1 MADFKT
7 CLITDSTIADLT
19 DEQVFAVTTGASQ
32 NTYQQFQAISTSSSS
47 IVWNIQIPSES
58 IVIDRKAL
66 IQSDLTLT
74 LKYSSVAVGSTAYNY
89 GLTDA
94 FAPFPLNSLFTT
106 LSATINNANV
116 SINLQDT
123 LSAMLRLNSSREL
136 NAYNSMCPCLP
147 DQSYLNYSD
156 GILTN
161 NNPLASWNTQSFDND
176 LAPRGSFP
184 VTSVLYQ
191 YDSVGTYV
199 SNSPICATEGNYF
212 LVQVTSSFTEPL
224 FLAPFIF
231 GDPEFNASG
240 MLGVNSLNVVA
251 NIDGAAR
258 RVFRTAS
265 NSTVEISLGT
275 SSNSNPF
282 NNTRMLL
289 NFKSLQ
295 PTQIKSSKCVLPY
308 YDYSRYLSSSNNT
321 IMNAGT
327 TATLTS
333 NQFQLNQLPDYFLIM
348 VRKPMSITTIKD
360 TDSWFGINN
369 ISINMNNQ
377 SGLLSSA
384 SQHDLWRMSRSA
396 GSQQSWPEFS
406 GNTMFN
412 NNETGVGTLVK
423 TTGSLLAL
431 SPSLHLSL
439 PPFLAN
445 GSLGQFSLQFNI
457 NVTNNYNESIQPE
470 ILLICCNAGVMTL
483 QSGSAAIFTGLL
495 TKSMVLDAQE
505 KSPVEP
511 ISSVEYSRMVGGK
524 SVQGPASAMKKIAS
538 RIFGRHK
545 SGGASSGG
553 AMSAGGQEDK
563 LSKFY

>member
-19 DEQVFAVTTGASQ
+19 NEQVFAVTTGASQ

-224 FLAPFIF
+224 FLAPFI
-231 GDPEFNASG
+231 
-240 MLGVNSLNVVA
+240 L
-251 NIDGAAR
+251 
-258 RVFRTAS
+258 
-265 NSTVEISLGT
+265 EIRNL
-275 SSNSNPF
+275 
-282 NNTRMLL
+282 M
-289 NFKSLQ
+289 
-295 PTQIKSSKCVLPY
+295 
-308 YDYSRYLSSSNNT
+308 
-321 IMNAGT
+321 
-327 TATLTS
+327 
-333 NQFQLNQLPDYFLIM
+333 
-348 VRKPMSITTIKD
+348 
-360 TDSWFGINN
+360 
-369 ISINMNNQ
+369 
-377 SGLLSSA
+377 
-384 SQHDLWRMSRSA
+384 
-396 GSQQSWPEFS
+396 
-406 GNTMFN
+406 
-412 NNETGVGTLVK
+412 
-423 TTGSLLAL
+423 
-431 SPSLHLSL
+431 HLECL
-439 PPFLAN
+439 
-445 GSLGQFSLQFNI
+445 
-457 NVTNNYNESIQPE
+457 E
-470 ILLICCNAGVMTL
+470 
-483 QSGSAAIFTGLL
+483 
-495 TKSMVLDAQE
+495 
-505 KSPVEP
+505 
-511 ISSVEYSRMVGGK
+511 
-524 SVQGPASAMKKIAS
+524 
-538 RIFGRHK
+538 
-545 SGGASSGG
+545 
-553 AMSAGGQEDK
+553 
-563 LSKFY
+563 